1 MRTVI
6 PKAVVLAYLMI
17 ALAQCAYA
25 APTGLNVM
33 TTADVLGHNEVALEY
48 QNDGVR
54 LFGDDCSH
62 WALLQLGL
70 LDRVELGVDRCFDG
84 EMGTF
89 GNAKVLLQEEEETR
103 PAVAVGVQNLAD
115 GESAQPYVVL
125 AKDTAGAR
133 LYLGVI
139 RLDGDI
145 EIMAGVE
152 CGLSEPVTL
161 MVDHVTGEESASG
174 VGLGV
179 DLTEGLSLCLS
190 RVIAHSADGDDSW
203 QVILGLASEAAF

>member
-6 PKAVVLAYLMI
+6 PKAVVLAAVI

-33 TTADVLGHNEVALEY
+33 TTADLLGHNEVALEY

-84 EMGTF
+84 EQGTF
-89 GNAKVLLQEEEETR
+89 GNAKVLLQEEDETR

-115 GESAQPYVVL
+115 GESAQPYLAL
-125 AKDTAGAR
+125 AKDAAGAR
-133 LYLGVI
+133 LHLGVI
-139 RLDGDI
+139 RLDDET
-145 EIMAGVE
+145 EIMGGGE
-152 CGLSEPVTL
+152 WGLAERATL
-161 MVDHVTGEESASG
+161 ILDHVTGTGSVSG

-179 DLTEGLSLCLS
+179 DMTDKVSMCVS
-190 RVIAHSADGDDSW
+190 RILDHSSDGEDSW
-203 QVILGLASEAAF
+203 QVIVSFAGVAGF

>member
-1 MRTVI
+1 ME
-6 PKAVVLAYLMI
+6 L
-17 ALAQCAYA
+17 
-25 APTGLNVM
+25 TGVS
-33 TTADVLGHNEVALEY
+33 TGRWGRSGT
-48 QNDGVR
+48 R
-54 LFGDDCSH
+54 
-62 WALLQLGL
+62 
-70 LDRVELGVDRCFDG
+70 RCCFRRKRRRG
-84 EMGTF
+84 P
-89 GNAKVLLQEEEETR
+89 R
-103 PAVAVGVQNLAD
+103 YLAD

-125 AKDTAGAR
+125 AQDTAGAR